1 MFMQI
6 SLTDWRAMRRNSLRG
21 FASVRI
27 GGLLVRDISVHNSHG
42 KRWAS
47 LPSKPLINGEGVAK
61 RTDAGKIQYVPILEW
76 SRRELSDEFSEAVI
90 EALEREHPGS
100 TSAD

>member
-1 MFMQI
+1 MQI
-6 SLTDWRAMRRNSLRG
+6 SLTEWREMRRNSLRG
-21 FASVRI
+21 FATVRI
-27 GGLLVRDISVHNSHG
+27 GGLVVRDITVHNSHG

-47 LPSKPLINGEGVAK
+47 FPSKPLLTPDGAA
-61 RTDAGKIQYVPILEW
+61 RRDDAGKIKYVPVLEW

-100 TSAD
+100 TAAD

>member
-1 MFMQI
+1 MQI
-6 SLTDWRAMRRNSLRG
+6 SLTDWREMKRNSLRG

-27 GGLLVRDISVHNSHG
+27 GGLLIRDIAIHTSHG

-47 LPSKPLINGEGVAK
+47 LPSKPLIGTDGTAK
-61 RTDAGKIQYVPILEW
+61 RQNNGKIAYTPVLEW
-76 SRRELSDEFSEAVI
+76 SRRELQDEFSEAVV

>member
-1 MFMQI
+1 MQI
-6 SLTDWRAMRRNSLRG
+6 SLTDWREMRRNSLRG

-27 GGLLVRDISVHNSHG
+27 GDLLVRDIAVHNSHG

-47 LPSKPLINGEGVAK
+47 LPSKPIVNSDGVA
-61 RTDAGKIQYVPILEW
+61 RRMDNGKIQYAAILEW
-76 SRRELSDEFSEAVI
+76 SRRELQDEFSEAVI

-100 TSAD
+100 TAAD